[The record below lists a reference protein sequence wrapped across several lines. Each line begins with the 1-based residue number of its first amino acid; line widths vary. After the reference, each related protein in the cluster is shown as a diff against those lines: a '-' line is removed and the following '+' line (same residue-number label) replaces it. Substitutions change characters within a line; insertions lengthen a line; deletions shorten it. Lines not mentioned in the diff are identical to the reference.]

1 MRRRNRGLRKGGKVR
16 ERERKKMKK
25 TQKGG
30 KRMQNK
36 TKSSYIIMCE
46 IKRD

>member
-16 ERERKKMKK
+16 EREWRKMRK

-30 KRMQNK
+30 KRIQNK
-36 TKSSYIIMCE
+36 KNLLTLLCVK
-46 IKRD
+46 